1 MDKYKLRIQHYPP
14 IACNKYDLGLITSL
28 YGNGHSGID
37 SVVIAGLDVC
47 AICDATVQRV
57 YWSDTHG
64 NCLEYGYDNVT
75 IRYCHMSR
83 ITVQPGQCVTKN
95 QIVGQMGSTG
105 SAADGMHLHLSLL
118 IDGQLTD
125 PLPYLT
131 GNKNL
136 PAEGATN
143 DGGNDDMT
151 IRRVIRPLNLR
162 ETADFNGKI
171 VYKDIP
177 RGTILV
183 ATNQTK
189 QLQGVETYTWGK
201 VYTVIDG
208 KGYTGWCN
216 LGSYWSEEA

>member
-1 MDKYKLRIQHYPP
+1 
-14 IACNKYDLGLITSL
+14 
-28 YGNGHSGID
+28 
-37 SVVIAGLDVC
+37 
-47 AICDATVQRV
+47 
-57 YWSDTHG
+57 
-64 NCLEYGYDNVT
+64 
-75 IRYCHMSR
+75 
-83 ITVQPGQCVTKN
+83 
-95 QIVGQMGSTG
+95 
-105 SAADGMHLHLSLL
+105 
-118 IDGQLTD
+118 
-125 PLPYLT
+125 
-131 GNKNL
+131 
-136 PAEGATN
+136 
-143 DGGNDDMT
+143 MT